1 MVTLYHHRTLTT
13 LNKQGDILD
22 ANKIVITGLG
32 VVSPLGLTVD
42 EHWDGLANGRN
53 GVGPI
58 TSLDV
63 GKCPVYVA
71 GEVKNFEPL
80 DFMEIK
86 RVDRAGKSA
95 QYAIAAT
102 RMALE
107 SAGIDMS
114 KMNEQ
119 RVGTVIS
126 TSGMTYLA
134 IDVADKIR
142 SNPRR
147 LNPLLINK
155 MGPSMVAA
163 QVGLVMGAK
172 GLNTTL
178 NSACAS
184 GSDAL
189 GTALSHLRLGHAD
202 VIIAGG
208 AESNVNIL
216 AIATCG
222 AVGALSR
229 EQDPAKASRP
239 FDLNRN
245 GFVFGDGAGILILET
260 YEHAA
265 GRGAPILAELAGAGW
280 SFDAYNE
287 AAPDANQQAVA
298 MGNAITDA
306 GLKTVDIDHI
316 NAHGTATKLND
327 LAETQATKIVFG
339 ADAHKV
345 PMSSNKSMI
354 GHLACAAGAVEA
366 VAMVKTIE
374 TGIIPPTINYETPDP
389 ECDLDYV
396 PNVARKQK
404 VDVVLSNS
412 FGMGGQNTC
421 VVIRRA

>member
-1 MVTLYHHRTLTT
+1 MD
-13 LNKQGDILD
+13 KQR
-22 ANKIVITGLG
+22 IVITGMG

-42 EHWDGLANGRN
+42 EHWNGLINGRN
-53 GVGPI
+53 GIGPI
-58 TSLDV
+58 TVMDV
-63 GKCPVYVA
+63 SKLPVFVA
-71 GEVKNFEPL
+71 GEVRNFEPL
-80 DFMEIK
+80 DYMEIK

-107 SAGIDMS
+107 SAGAGIS

-126 TSGMTYLA
+126 TSGMTFLA
-134 IDVADKIR
+134 IEEADKIR
-142 SNPRR
+142 NKPRR
-147 LNPLLINK
+147 LDPLLINK

-189 GTALSHLRLGHAD
+189 GTALMHLRLGHAD

-222 AVGALSR
+222 AVGALSKA
-229 EQDPAKASRP
+229 QDPDKSSRP

-245 GFVFGDGAGILILET
+245 GFVFGDGAGILIMET
-260 YEHAA
+260 YEHAME
-265 GRGAPILAELAGAGW
+265 RGAPILAELAGVGW

-287 AAPDANQQAVA
+287 AAPDAEQQAVA
-298 MGNAITDA
+298 MSNAMKDA
-306 GLKTVDIDHI
+306 GLSPVDIDHI

-339 ADAHKV
+339 EDAYKI

-354 GHLACAAGAVEA
+354 GHLACAAGAIEA
-366 VAMVKTIE
+366 VAAVKTIE

-389 ECDLDYV
+389 DCDLDYV
-396 PNVARKQK
+396 PNEARQQK
-404 VDVVLSNS
+404 VDTVLSNS
-412 FGMGGQNTC
+412 FGMGGQNCC
-421 VVIRRA
+421 VVIKRA